1 MWDDKEEQLEEL
13 KRKVEDIERELEN
26 LDEGSDDS
34 SAFDELPFSQVTHG
48 DAQFV
53 LHWVLPEDISNDADD
68 PCDIDTVTKAQEIFK
83 DFVKKRQEED
93 AREILHGDVM
103 VLLCNIAKEEDE
115 ETGEVTYP
123 DSCYYVG
130 MCVQTGG
137 AQEENPADPEIKI
150 AETFSSGGESI
161 KEVIVWNT
169 CGAEACPEDPEAIQ
183 VQEFRMKSDDE
194 QSSPGSAEELYQGV
208 TATPPPLEYSSLAT
222 IDKLREL
229 SLNTKEDDGSEA
241 DEDPTQYSIFKEVNS
256 FDVGASFEFSKIFNY
271 NNIIYEG
278 TGTVDRVSIQN
289 KEING
294 RLEQYSARDVELVT
308 VSISSD
314 SCGSLKVE
322 DALDENEEPIKED
335 RRVLMTDD
343 VESSM
348 EIKLQDLN
356 VIEGSGEVSLGNVLE
371 QDLLQQTDELTISGN
386 NFKDAFFIPK
396 INDSNFE
403 AVIEGIDIKKELDVI
418 EDFKVDITITS
429 KNETDDEGNEILCS
443 EIRFKPEKKVKK
455 LTFHSGVLTKT
466 EPESPQWESA
476 GAEQTFTAAVCEEGC
491 KQSYQ
496 VSGPAGISG
505 EVTCNNSNVTHIAPD
520 CCTTYSGTGLS
531 LINNQLGTA
540 SVTGVSGEDAWTA
553 IRTIDHGKEADLR
566 GIYQVDSSSSGNQH
580 GVYDGQTVTVS

>member
-13 KRKVEDIERELEN
+13 KRKVEDIERELDN

-34 SAFDELPFSQVTHG
+34 SAFEELPFSQVTHG

-103 VLLCNIAKEEDE
+103 VLLCNTAKEEDE

-150 AETFSSGGESI
+150 AETFSAGGESI

-169 CGAEACPEDPEAIQ
+169 CGGDSCPEDPEAIQ
-183 VQEFRMKSDDE
+183 VQEFRMKPDDE
-194 QSSPGSAEELYQGV
+194 QSSPGSEEELHQGV
-208 TATPPPLEYSSLAT
+208 TARPPPDDYSPFAT

-229 SLNTKEDDGSEA
+229 SLKRQEDDDSSGA
-241 DEDPTQYSIFKEVNS
+241 DEEPDQYALFEEPEKFNSGVKFIFSNW
-256 FDVGASFEFSKIFNY
+256 FA
-271 NNIIYEG
+271 YENVKYDYL
-278 TGTVDRVSIQN
+278 GTVDRVSIQN

-335 RRVLMTDD
+335 RRILISDN

-348 EIKLQDLN
+348 ELKLQDLN
-356 VIEGSGEVSLGNVLE
+356 VIAGSGEVSLGNVLE
-371 QDLLQQTDELTISGN
+371 QNILQDLDEPAISGSN
-386 NFKDAFFIPK
+386 SN
-396 INDSNFE
+396 SNFFVPQITHHPE
-403 AVIEGIDIKKELDVI
+403 DSSDLNKTEEQLFQGISARTS
-418 EDFKVDITITS
+418 VDIISQINIKVSSTMDEDGCTIFTLTPQTKKKKMTFHGGLLTDVQDTTGSVPFEDETELLENTLKVCEGDGGGNIHILEVCNESGQAEELRIKVYPTS
-429 KNETDDEGNEILCS
+429 DDE
-443 EIRFKPEKKVKK
+443 
-455 LTFHSGVLTKT
+455 
-466 EPESPQWESA
+466 
-476 GAEQTFTAAVCEEGC
+476 
-491 KQSYQ
+491 
-496 VSGPAGISG
+496 
-505 EVTCNNSNVTHIAPD
+505 
-520 CCTTYSGTGLS
+520 
-531 LINNQLGTA
+531 
-540 SVTGVSGEDAWTA
+540 
-553 IRTIDHGKEADLR
+553 
-566 GIYQVDSSSSGNQH
+566 
-580 GVYDGQTVTVS
+580 